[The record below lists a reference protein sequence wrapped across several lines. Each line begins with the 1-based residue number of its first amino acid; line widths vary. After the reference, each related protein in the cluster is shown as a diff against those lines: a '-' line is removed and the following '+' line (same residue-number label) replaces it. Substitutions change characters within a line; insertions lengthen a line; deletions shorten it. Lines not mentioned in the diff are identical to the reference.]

1 MVLFCF
7 DLPPTM
13 IIKKKDMYMFFV
25 ERKGASRKIVIFRWF
40 KYFSPCLL
48 QSLFLSISLSLPSSL
63 SISLF
68 SYTSLVSSSV
78 TTHKDNGRQ
87 TRHLRAGG
95 DAAGER
101 TGKMIEG
108 GGQRSERERE
118 GAPMIDKQSILRA
131 YSRRYYEDV
140 TRRRTRDADS
150 NFIVVVV
157 VVF

>member
-1 MVLFCF
+1 
-7 DLPPTM
+7 
-13 IIKKKDMYMFFV
+13 
-25 ERKGASRKIVIFRWF
+25 
-40 KYFSPCLL
+40 
-48 QSLFLSISLSLPSSL
+48 
-63 SISLF
+63 
-68 SYTSLVSSSV
+68 
-78 TTHKDNGRQ
+78 
-87 TRHLRAGG
+87 
-95 DAAGER
+95 
-101 TGKMIEG
+101 MIEG